1 MQAFEINENNAGQ
14 RLDKYLVKLMP
25 AAPKSFIYK
34 MLRKKNIVLND
45 KKAEGSE
52 KTKCGDVVKLYLA
65 DDTIKTMRGMDGHQN
80 VQTQTN
86 IAVKAKTVTKAK
98 SEPVPDEAKNI
109 SLDVLYQ
116 DKHVLLINKP
126 QGILS
131 QKSVP
136 SDVSMVELVNAY
148 LLENGYLK
156 EEDLETF
163 HPAVV
168 NRLDRNTSGI
178 ICAGISLAGLQ
189 DLSELFRN
197 RTMKKE
203 YLCVVKG
210 VMKSKQHLKGYLVKD
225 HRTNKVK
232 VYKEKPE
239 GELDKNAERIET
251 SFTPLASNEHYTLLC
266 VDLITGKSHQIRAH
280 LASIGHPIVGD
291 EKYGDASVNKRAKAA
306 YGIHFQCLHAWRMTF
321 PKLDG
326 ALAGLS
332 EKQITA
338 EPPENMGRLLK
349 GEKLLWQ
356 PGQAGD

>member
-1 MQAFEINENNAGQ
+1 MQAFEINENNAGK
-14 RLDKYLVKLMP
+14 RLDKYLGKLMP
-25 AAPKSFIYK
+25 NAPKSFIYK

-65 DDTIKTMRGMDGHQN
+65 DDTIKIMRGTDAHQN
-80 VQTQTN
+80 VQAQTN
-86 IAVKAKTVTKAK
+86 SMANTKAMAKAK
-98 SEPVPDEAKNI
+98 SVPMQGHVKNI

-156 EEDLETF
+156 ETDLETF

-210 VMKSKQHLKGYLVKD
+210 VMRSKQHLKGYLVKD

-232 VYKEKPE
+232 VYKDKPD
-239 GELDKNAERIET
+239 GESGKNAERIET
-251 SFTPLASNEHYTLLC
+251 SFAPLSFNEHYTLLC
-266 VDLITGKSHQIRAH
+266 VDLITGKSHQIRAQ

-291 EKYGDASVNKRAKAA
+291 EKYGDARVNKSAGAA
-306 YGIHFQCLHAWRMTF
+306 YGIHYQCLHAWRMTF

-332 EKQITA
+332 E
-338 EPPENMGRLLK
+338 
-349 GEKLLWQ
+349 
-356 PGQAGD
+356 

>member
-1 MQAFEINENNAGQ
+1 MQTFEINENNAGQ
-14 RLDKYLVKLMP
+14 RLDKYLAKLLP

-65 DDTIKTMRGMDGHQN
+65 DDTIKTMRGMGGE
-80 VQTQTN
+80 QTVL
-86 IAVKAKTVTKAK
+86 AA
-98 SEPVPDEAKNI
+98 DEVKNI

-156 EEDLETF
+156 ESDLETF

-189 DLSELFRN
+189 DLSELFRTRN
-197 RTMKKE
+197 MKKE

-210 VMKSKQHLKGYLVKD
+210 VMKKSEHLKGYLIKD
-225 HRTNKVK
+225 HRTNKVR
-232 VYKEKPE
+232 VYREKPE
-239 GELDKNAERIET
+239 GEMGRNAERIET
-251 SFTPLASNEHYTLLC
+251 SFTPLAFNEHYTLLC

-291 EKYGDASVNKRAKAA
+291 DKYGDARVNKSAKAA
-306 YGIHFQCLHAWRMTF
+306 YGIKYQCLHAWRMTF
-321 PKLDG
+321 PKLEG

-338 EPPENMGRLLK
+338 EPPQNFRKLMESLHSSGQLLE
-349 GEKLLWQ
+349 GEKLTWQ
-356 PGQAGD
+356 HGQAGD